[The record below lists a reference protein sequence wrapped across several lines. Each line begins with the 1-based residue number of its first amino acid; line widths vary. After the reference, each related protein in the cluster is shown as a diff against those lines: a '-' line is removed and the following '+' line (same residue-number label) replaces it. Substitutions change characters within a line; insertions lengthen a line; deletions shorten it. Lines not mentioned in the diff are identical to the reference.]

1 MDNKISSNQGKKKAL
16 IIAISNYD
24 NLPQEKQLPFCKN
37 GGEEIYQI
45 LQKQGYEIPD
55 DWKLIGRV
63 TSDQLKKAIF
73 DFFRKRADSKDTLLF
88 YFSGH
93 GIPDGHGRHY
103 LAPTDIE
110 IDLPDYYGFRFSELE
125 DQANKSPAK
134 KIITILD
141 CCFSGAAG
149 ITLGSEEDIAKS
161 ARSAMERSFKEG
173 DGKCILASSS
183 SSADQISYKMRGGE
197 PYSLFTYCLLE
208 GLKGGKEGEAVNLEG
223 NVTPYTLGNYVY
235 HRIMEEDK
243 RQRPITKTVTAD
255 NIILAHYPELV
266 KIQENDAFAWFS
278 RGLAL
283 HQLARYEEAIKCYDK
298 AIELDP
304 NNAEAWNS
312 KGLLLSELGKYE
324 EAIKCYD
331 KAIEIK
337 PNFANAWYEK
347 GVAFGRLHKYEEA
360 IKCYDKSLEIDPNNA
375 EAWFGKGLILFIVE
389 RYEEAIKCYLKAI
402 ELDPNNANVW
412 YYMGS
417 ALDNRGKNKDAKKF
431 YKMAKELGYRG

>member
-37 GGEEIYQI
+37 DGEEIYQI

-103 LAPTDIE
+103 LVPTDIE

-149 ITLGSEEDIAKS
+149 ITMGREEDIAKS
-161 ARSAMERSFKEG
+161 ARSAIERSFKEG
-173 DGKCILASSS
+173 DGKSVLASSSS

-197 PYSLFTYCLLE
+197 PYNLFTYCLLE

-266 KIQENDAFAWFS
+266 KIQEDDAFAWFS

-298 AIELDP
+298 SLELDP
-304 NNAEAWNS
+304 NNAEAWNT
-312 KGLLLSELGKYE
+312 KGLHLSELGKYE
-324 EAIKCYD
+324 EAIKCYL
-331 KAIEIK
+331 KAIEIEPDNK
-337 PNFANAWYEK
+337 DSWYFKGRVISELARYEEAIKCYDKSLELDPNNAEAWYYL
-347 GVAFGRLHKYEEA
+347 GVTFGKLRKYEEA
-360 IKCYDKSLEIDPNNA
+360 IKCYDKSLELIQIMLRL
-375 EAWFGKGLILFIVE
+375 GL
-389 RYEEAIKCYLKAI
+389 AKA
-402 ELDPNNANVW
+402 
-412 YYMGS
+412 
-417 ALDNRGKNKDAKKF
+417 
-431 YKMAKELGYRG
+431 